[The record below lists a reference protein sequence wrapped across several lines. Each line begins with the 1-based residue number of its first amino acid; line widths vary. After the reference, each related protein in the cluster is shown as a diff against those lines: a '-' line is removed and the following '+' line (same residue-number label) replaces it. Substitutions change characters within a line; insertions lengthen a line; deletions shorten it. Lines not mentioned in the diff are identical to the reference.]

1 MAVPRFAATLGLA
14 VAPAPHSFVK
24 HAAYAVLDPREP
36 QDLPNRILMNLAEFV
51 SASALLKRNWFW
63 AALLLLC
70 APSDGSTASEL
81 LLHADIALVH
91 AKADGG

>member
-1 MAVPRFAATLGLA
+1 
-14 VAPAPHSFVK
+14 
-24 HAAYAVLDPREP
+24 
-36 QDLPNRILMNLAEFV
+36 LAEFV